1 MEGKGLE
8 YGSWGTI
15 DDSTNVIVPLMSNSQ
30 MMGSM
35 DATTKIQKQQSNDV
49 NDTTM
54 TTTTTTSSLQNNRIL
69 IIADESSVRMFA

>member
-49 NDTTM
+49 EDTTM
-54 TTTTTTSSLQNNRIL
+54 TTTTSSSLQNNRIL